1 MIVSMARES
10 SADFF
15 FATFAVELIDTDY
28 DRKREDAGGTALQ
41 RCG

>member
-1 MIVSMARES
+1 MARES
-10 SADFF
+10 SADF